1 MTVFHEERS
10 SPCFD
15 DDCMCA
21 QRGLFTQ
28 NIRNPFAGVSI
39 AVGIAGV
46 RHRRVSRRVI
56 QQTRKLAVNRLFR
69 RTDELERARR
79 NALRALGRV
88 AHDQNRLAQTRRFLL
103 NTAGIGQNQRA
114 VRHNIVE
121 IQHIQRLDNV
131 QTFQPG
137 QFFRRF
143 LPNNW
148 IQVNR
153 VERLDIGVLCQYA
166 ANRAEHMV
174 HSFAKVLPP
183 MRGDENQA
191 AALRPRQFRVGVIR
205 ANGSFQRVDGG
216 VARHEDRRFV
226 FALAQQ
232 VLLCL
237 FRRRK

>member
-1 MTVFHEERS
+1 M
-10 SPCFD
+10 
-15 DDCMCA
+15 
-21 QRGLFTQ
+21 
-28 NIRNPFAGVSI
+28 
-39 AVGIAGV
+39 
-46 RHRRVSRRVI
+46 RH
-56 QQTRKLAVNRLFR
+56 
-69 RTDELERARR
+69 D
-79 NALRALGRV
+79 
-88 AHDQNRLAQTRRFLL
+88 
-103 NTAGIGQNQRA
+103 
-114 VRHNIVE
+114 IVE
-121 IQHIQRLDNV
+121 IQHIQRLNDV

-153 VERLDIGVLCQYA
+153 VERLDIGVLRQYA

-205 ANGSFQRVDGG
+205 ANGGFQRIDGG

-237 FRRRK
+237 FRRRKMIPANQ